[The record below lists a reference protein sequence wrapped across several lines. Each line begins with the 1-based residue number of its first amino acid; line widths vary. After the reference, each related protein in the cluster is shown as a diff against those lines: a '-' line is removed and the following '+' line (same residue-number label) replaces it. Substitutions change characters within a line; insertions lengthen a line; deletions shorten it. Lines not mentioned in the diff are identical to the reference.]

1 MRINNKRI
9 IPWIEALYGLLILA
23 LVTSIILTF
32 IPIEIIVS
40 IISPYL
46 LVGIVLFVLF
56 ILYKL
61 GPQHLEYDSDG
72 EVIHIKTEDVF
83 WSKYFPK
90 KRTIFDFPKNKLVS
104 YRVRQTFLKKTLEL
118 IVTSKRTS
126 NGITKLKLNITYL
139 SKSEIS
145 DLKRSLYKIVKK
157 SEKNKHT

>member
-23 LVTSIILTF
+23 LVSSIVLTF
-32 IPIEIIVS
+32 IPIGIIVS
-40 IISPYL
+40 IVSPYL
-46 LVGIVLFVLF
+46 LVAIIIVIFF
-56 ILYKL
+56 ILYKI

-90 KRTIFDFPKNKLVS
+90 KRTIIDFPKNKLVS
-104 YRVRQTFLKKTLEL
+104 FKVRQTFLKKTLEL

-126 NGITKLKLNITYL
+126 NGITKLKLNIT
-139 SKSEIS
+139 
-145 DLKRSLYKIVKK
+145 
-157 SEKNKHT
+157 